1 MGLSDEL
8 ISQFAKITNDQTQKS
23 KESTS
28 NGTIVEYNGRKYVR
42 LDGSEF
48 LTPITT
54 MTSVDDGDR
63 VSVSIKNHTATVVGN
78 TTSPSA
84 KASTVETIGKRISE
98 FEIIIADKVSTKEL
112 DAQTA
117 RIDILVADNVTIKET
132 LTANSADITD
142 LQADNATIKDTL
154 TANEADIDNLKA
166 ENATITGS
174 LDAASA
180 DIESLQAD
188 NVLIRDELV
197 ATNARIDNIT
207 AIDITTEYLEANYAQ
222 IDFANVEVAT
232 IKQGFLENLMVS
244 QGIIADRVVGSEVVA
259 TDVLTGVKLYAD
271 DIVAGTLS
279 VERLILRGSED
290 SLVYALN
297 NSGGLESTVVDT
309 LNGALITEKTI
320 TADHIV
326 AGSITSTEIDV
337 KNLISTGFIG
347 ANKLTAN
354 NVDVNDLFAQNIVAS
369 GSIQSSNYV
378 ADTSGMK
385 ITMSTGA
392 WDSKYF
398 KINSVGAITATSG
411 TIGGW
416 EITSNY
422 MRKLTSVTSGTAS
435 TQYRVLLNA
444 PTSPITSTVAF
455 SVHARNYDGDSTYG
469 SWSNLFYVRYDG
481 YMYSTGGGKI
491 GGWNIGAGS
500 SGALYNGTNSKS
512 STTAGI
518 YIGKDAIRAY
528 NSDSAYTHIE
538 NGVLTCI
545 GANIKGNIYANTLD
559 VIRSIT
565 FYDSDMGSATIGF
578 TGDDRPNPLSISGAF
593 SYVEIHGGVHTTGDI
608 NGNKIYALGWFRS
621 TGKTGWYSQT
631 YGGGIYMAD
640 TDWVRVSHNK
650 CFLVDNIIRGN
661 NEIQTT
667 GQNSYRM
674 VWNSY
679 GTFWRNDGSNLYLM
693 ITNSGDQYGGYGNL
707 RPFTVN
713 FSNGAVTMLNSLK
726 VANGIF
732 WWDGSADRRVVY
744 SHNNGIYSLA
754 SNSGYMELSTNQ
766 GAKGLTWWDSDARL
780 KKNIESTT
788 ENALEVINKI
798 QHYSFDWK
806 DENHKSIKV
815 GYVAQ
820 QLEEVDE
827 LFILKIDQTHISEEN
842 DCEFEYTLQ
851 VDQTHIIPYITK
863 SIQELYQIIQ
873 EQAVEIKML
882 KQSVQGGN

>member
-98 FEIIIADKVSTKEL
+98 FEIIIADKVSTIEL
-112 DAQTA
+112 DAQIA

-154 TANEADIDNLKA
+154 TVNVADIDALIA
-166 ENATITGS
+166 ENATITGK
-174 LDAASA
+174 LDATSA

-207 AIDITTEYLEANYAQ
+207 ATDITTEYLEANYAK

-279 VERLILRGSED
+279 VERLILRGSDD

-326 AGSITSTEIDV
+326 AGSITSTEINV

-369 GSIQSSNYV
+369 GSIQSSNYESGV
-378 ADTSGMK
+378 SGMK
-385 ITMSTGA
+385 LTMSTGA

-398 KINSVGAITATSG
+398 KIDNLGKITATGG
-411 TIGGW
+411 TIGGFT
-416 EITSNY
+416 IGSNAIY
-422 MRKLTSVTSGTAS
+422 K
-435 TQYRVLLNA
+435 
-444 PTSPITSTVAF
+444 
-455 SVHARNYDGDSTYG
+455 
-469 SWSNLFYVRYDG
+469 
-481 YMYSTGGGKI
+481 
-491 GGWNIGAGS
+491 
-500 SGALYNGTNSKS
+500 GTNSKG

-518 YIGKDAIRAY
+518 YLGTDAIRAY
-528 NSDSAYTHIE
+528 SSANAYTHIE
-538 NGVLTCI
+538 NGVLTCV
-545 GANIKGNIYANTLD
+545 GANIKGAVTATDLKVKDALYLYYGATSNTYAKVLYMEHTDDDIEYVHLIAPSGYIYLD
-559 VIRSIT
+559 CSLFPYSTGVGN
-565 FYDSDMGSATIGF
+565 DIG
-578 TGDDRPNPLSISGAF
+578 RP
-593 SYVEIHGGVHTTGDI
+593 EIPFGMI
-608 NGNKIYALGWFRS
+608 CASNWFRS
-621 TGKTGWYSQT
+621 TGNTGWYNQT
-631 YGGGIYMAD
+631 YGGGWYMND
-640 TDWVRVSHNK
+640 SNWIKNFGGKSLYMNSS
-650 CFLVDNIIRGN
+650 IRIEG
-661 NEIQTT
+661 EYQTT
-667 GQNSYRM
+667 NPNNYRM
-674 VWNSY
+674 VNGGKSV
-679 GTFWRNDGSNLYLM
+679 FWRNDGAVFYLM
-693 ITNSGDQYGGYGNL
+693 LSDSEYGGYNSL

-713 FSNGAVTMLNSLK
+713 QSTGKVTMLNSLQ
-726 VANGIF
+726 VGNGIF

-754 SNSGYMELSTNQ
+754 SNNGYMELSTNQ

-780 KKNIESTT
+780 KKNIETTT

-798 QHYSFDWK
+798 QHYSFDWI

-873 EQAVEIKML
+873 EQAAEIQTL

>member
-84 KASTVETIGKRISE
+84 KASTVETIGKQISE

-117 RIDILVADNVTIKET
+117 RIDILVADNVTIKEI

-166 ENATITGS
+166 ENATITGK

-207 AIDITTEYLEANYAQ
+207 ATDITTEYLEANYAQ

-279 VERLILRGSED
+279 VERLILRGNED

-297 NSGGLESTVVDT
+297 NSGGLKSTVVDT
-309 LNGALITEKTI
+309 LDGALITEKTI

-369 GSIQSSNYV
+369 GSIQSSNYE
-378 ADTSGMK
+378 AGTSGMK
-385 ITMSTGA
+385 LTMSTGA

-398 KINSVGAITATSG
+398 KIDDLGKITATGG
-411 TIGGW
+411 TIGGFT
-416 EITSNY
+416 IGSNAIY
-422 MRKLTSVTSGTAS
+422 K
-435 TQYRVLLNA
+435 
-444 PTSPITSTVAF
+444 
-455 SVHARNYDGDSTYG
+455 
-469 SWSNLFYVRYDG
+469 
-481 YMYSTGGGKI
+481 
-491 GGWNIGAGS
+491 
-500 SGALYNGTNSKS
+500 GTNSKS
-512 STTAGI
+512 STAAGI
-518 YIGKDAIRAY
+518 YLGTDALRAY
-528 NSDSAYTHIE
+528 SSANAYTHIE
-538 NGVLTCI
+538 NGVLSCV
-545 GANIKGNIYANTLD
+545 GANIKGAVTATDLKIKDALYLYYGATSSTYAKVLYMEHTNDDIEYIHLFAPSGYIYLDCCLFPYSTGAGNDIGNSNNPFGAIYASN
-559 VIRSIT
+559 
-565 FYDSDMGSATIGF
+565 
-578 TGDDRPNPLSISGAF
+578 
-593 SYVEIHGGVHTTGDI
+593 
-608 NGNKIYALGWFRS
+608 WFRS
-621 TGKTGWYSQT
+621 TGNTGWYNQT

-640 TDWVRVSHNK
+640 TGWVRVSHNK
-650 CFLVDNIIRGN
+650 GFLVDNIIRGN

-693 ITNSGDQYGGYGNL
+693 ITNSGDQYGGYGAL
-707 RPFTVN
+707 RPFIVN
-713 FSNGAVTMLNSLK
+713 FSTGKVTMLNSLH
-726 VANGIF
+726 VGNGIF

-754 SNSGYMELSTNQ
+754 SNNGYMELSTNQ

-788 ENALEVINKI
+788 ENALAVINKI
-798 QHYSFDWK
+798 QHYSFDWI

-873 EQAVEIKML
+873 EQAAEIQTL